1 MTLRAA
7 PLLLLTTFASGCLF
21 APTPYIPPAYVEP
34 ELEFVTPS
42 AGDWLGQGQVEVQ
55 GVARGLE
62 NITLDGQ
69 PVTVDADGHFLA
81 AVDVQDGIHL
91 LELRGTEPDGDVRF
105 ARQSVMVGS
114 YAPADEPLHDAA
126 RLRLNSSGLDFALQ
140 LAEQQVRSADV
151 QAMALAANPVYQED
165 MGLFQLRADVQQVS
179 FGALQLDATPDVG
192 VIHLRAVIPSVL
204 LSVPVSARGFFFN
217 ADAVATAS
225 ANQAIVTGDLTL
237 DAVDGEPVLQLTGV
251 DIAFQGLQLH
261 TQGLPSP
268 FDQLLVGD
276 VMDAALRE
284 LLPQAIASIVPQEL
298 ALTLRSMNLSFGL
311 NLLGSQLTADASFG
325 SFTIAPDGIEASVD
339 VAVSTPGAGA
349 LGAPGFLRASAPP
362 SANHVGDVS
371 LGLSDSL
378 VNLLLFQAWSAGSL
392 DMDLPLNLLGGEQPI
407 ANLIGDGTLHVRPV
421 LPPVVVE
428 RQGLQ
433 AQIGELGLAVDTP
446 SGNFGE
452 HIELA
457 ASLTSAVGVSDALQ
471 ASGGQGLALALGSP
485 EMQLAARASDWGA
498 IDAETLTNMLEV
510 VVPVDAVLAAFSGV
524 EVPFPEVRGLAIGGV
539 DVHRSAS
546 QSDTDIVLSLT
557 TP

>member
-1 MTLRAA
+1 MLR
-7 PLLLLTTFASGCLF
+7 
-21 APTPYIPPAYVEP
+21 
-34 ELEFVTPS
+34 
-42 AGDWLGQGQVEVQ
+42 
-55 GVARGLE
+55 R
-62 NITLDGQ
+62 
-69 PVTVDADGHFLA
+69 
-81 AVDVQDGIHL
+81 
-91 LELRGTEPDGDVRF
+91 
-105 ARQSVMVGS
+105 
-114 YAPADEPLHDAA
+114 
-126 RLRLNSSGLDFALQ
+126 
-140 LAEQQVRSADV
+140 
-151 QAMALAANPVYQED
+151 
-165 MGLFQLRADVQQVS
+165 
-179 FGALQLDATPDVG
+179 
-192 VIHLRAVIPSVL
+192 
-204 LSVPVSARGFFFN
+204 
-217 ADAVATAS
+217 
-225 ANQAIVTGDLTL
+225 
-237 DAVDGEPVLQLTGV
+237 
-251 DIAFQGLQLH
+251 
-261 TQGLPSP
+261 
-268 FDQLLVGD
+268 
-276 VMDAALRE
+276 
-284 LLPQAIASIVPQEL
+284 
-298 ALTLRSMNLSFGL
+298 
-311 NLLGSQLTADASFG
+311 
-325 SFTIAPDGIEASVD
+325 APDGIEASVD